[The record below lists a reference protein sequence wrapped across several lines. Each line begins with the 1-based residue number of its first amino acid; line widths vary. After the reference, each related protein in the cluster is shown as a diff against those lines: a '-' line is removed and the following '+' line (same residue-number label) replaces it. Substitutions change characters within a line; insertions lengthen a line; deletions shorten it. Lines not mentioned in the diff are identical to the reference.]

1 MRYLA
6 VLALLVM
13 TSLTASAGP
22 LRDWVREHRP
32 GILIPKPQPAYFEPA
47 PAIQQAPMYY
57 YVQQPAEG
65 YVWYTGVQPAGGCP
79 SCASGSCNTIR
90 R

>member
-57 YVQQPAEG
+57 YEAASPT
-65 YVWYTGVQPAGGCP
+65 YTFVQPAGGCP